1 MWLVTKFKLL
11 KIEELYFPT
20 LKFDGNCT
28 GLRKIL
34 QDPEFS
40 SEVKDLYGEHALK
53 ELFVYFC
60 KALKPL
66 VDLVRKKESYYLY
79 RINEILKRDIPQALE
94 KAQEKTLRSK
104 RALLPAILPAL
115 SGLATIA
122 IESLS
127 SYLSGKRNKAMAK
140 GLNEM
145 RHLRKED
152 LNKLNELKNDFLLY
166 GQCSSENIDNI
177 VQTTR
182 GLQNRTSKVEEVL
195 MGMHR
200 KWLQLFMKTGAGL
213 SIFGFHLN
221 IFLHSIQEKHDRMY
235 ETLLSKLK
243 NFLVAVETLSK
254 GYIPMEL
261 FCLIW

>member
-1 MWLVTKFKLL
+1 MTRFKLP

-28 GLRKIL
+28 GLREIL

-40 SEVKDLYGEHALK
+40 SEVKDLYGEHVLK

-60 KALKPL
+60 KALRPL

-79 RINEILKRDIPQALE
+79 RINKNLKMDIPQALE

-152 LNKLNELKNDFLLY
+152 LNKLNE
-166 GQCSSENIDNI
+166 
-177 VQTTR
+177 
-182 GLQNRTSKVEEVL
+182 
-195 MGMHR
+195 
-200 KWLQLFMKTGAGL
+200 
-213 SIFGFHLN
+213 
-221 IFLHSIQEKHDRMY
+221 
-235 ETLLSKLK
+235 
-243 NFLVAVETLSK
+243 
-254 GYIPMEL
+254 
-261 FCLIW
+261 